1 MPASSMS
8 SLLKRTSVALDFVLF
23 FGCPGSAAVRGG
35 SLALASEGYSP
46 VLTVVASLIGEHGL

>member
-1 MPASSMS
+1 MS